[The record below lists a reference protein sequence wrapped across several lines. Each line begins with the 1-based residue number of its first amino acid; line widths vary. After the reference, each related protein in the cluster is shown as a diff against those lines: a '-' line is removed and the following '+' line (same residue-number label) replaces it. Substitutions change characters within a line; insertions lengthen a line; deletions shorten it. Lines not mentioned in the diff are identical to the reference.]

1 MDCLT
6 VVDCAS
12 KLEAVVG
19 LVVDLVVIAAV
30 VLEVDRVVVV
40 EETGLKMKQK

>member
-6 VVDCAS
+6 VVDSAS

-19 LVVDLVVIAAV
+19 LLVDSVVKAAV
-30 VLEVDRVVVV
+30 VVEVV
-40 EETGLKMKQK
+40 